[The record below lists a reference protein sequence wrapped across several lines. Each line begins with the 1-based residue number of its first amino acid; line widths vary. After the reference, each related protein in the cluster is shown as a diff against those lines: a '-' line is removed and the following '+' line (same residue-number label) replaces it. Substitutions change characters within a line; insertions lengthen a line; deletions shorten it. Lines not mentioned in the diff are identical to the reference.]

1 MSEKS
6 SRYEEGADIAR
17 LLIEFW
23 KSLQDDTK
31 KEIKKK
37 IDVHHGE
44 VGLPITA
51 IGHLLS
57 MSENRDMK
65 DAGEFLKGF
74 GKTLVIDDIQ
84 DIFKWFRERT
94 SGT

>member
-23 KSLQDDTK
+23 KSLPDDTK
-31 KEIKKK
+31 KEMKKK

-44 VGLPITA
+44 VGAPVTA
-51 IGHLLS
+51 IGHLLL
-57 MSENRDMK
+57 MSDNRDLK
-65 DAGEFLKGF
+65 DVGEFLRGL
-74 GKTLVIDDIQ
+74 GETLIIDDIR
-84 DIFKWFRERT
+84 DIFKWFRPRCR
-94 SGT
+94 